1 MTDSFAMRDIGRHG
15 LIYGLGAVMG
25 KAVSFIMLPIYTRY
39 LTTADY
45 GILHLIIMTLEVAS
59 IASGSRLAAG
69 IFHFYHKAETS
80 EAKRFVMSSALLLL
94 IVTYGVAAVGLYAIA
109 PQISEFVFGDRAFTP
124 LVRIGTAS
132 LAFESLILV
141 PLAYLRL
148 RNRSTLFIGINIVK
162 LVLQLTLNIVFV
174 VVLDMG
180 VRGILIGT
188 LATNVVVGGWLA
200 GRLVKEVGLRFN
212 RSATRDLV
220 RFGLPMVATQVATF
234 FIVYAD
240 RYFLR
245 AAADTSV
252 VGVYSLAYQFGFL
265 LLMLGSVPFLTVW
278 GPTRFAIAQRA
289 DRDAL
294 YARAFV
300 YFNIVL
306 FTVAVGI
313 VLFTYDLLR
322 VMSNP
327 EFLPAASIVPVVLVA
342 FILQGWTKFQNL
354 GILYREQTIYITLAN
369 WVAAGVALA
378 GYVVLIPRYFAIGAA
393 LATVAAFAVRQ
404 VIVYAVSQ
412 RLWKINY
419 NWPPVVRLSAVAVAV
434 SLGGWALP
442 AADVIPSLAMR
453 LGLFGG
459 FGLGVWFFDILSEAD
474 RAVVRSGLRSPR
486 NILAFLRG

>member
-1 MTDSFAMRDIGRHG
+1 MNDSFAMRDIGRHG

-25 KAVSFIMLPIYTRY
+25 RAVSFIMLPIYTRY

-45 GILHLIIMTLEVAS
+45 GVLHLIIVTLEVAS
-59 IASGSRLAAG
+59 IACGSRLAAG

-80 EAKRFVMSSALLLL
+80 EAKRFVMSSALRLL
-94 IVTYGVAAVGLYAIA
+94 IVTYGVAAVGLFVIA
-109 PQISEFVFGDRAFTP
+109 PQVSEFVFGNRGFTP

-148 RNRSTLFIGINIVK
+148 RNRSTLFIGINVAK
-162 LVLQLTLNIVFV
+162 LILQLTLNIVFIV
-174 VVLDMG
+174 LLDMG
-180 VRGILIGT
+180 VRGILIST
-188 LATNVVVGGWLA
+188 LATNVVVGSCLVGL
-200 GRLVKEVGLRFN
+200 LVKEVGLRHN
-212 RSATRDLV
+212 WSATRDLV

-234 FIVYAD
+234 CTVYAD

-245 AAADTSV
+245 VAADMGV
-252 VGVYSLAYQFGFL
+252 VGIYSLAYQFGFL
-265 LLMLGSVPFLTVW
+265 LVALGAVPFFTVW

-300 YFNIVL
+300 YFNIML

-313 VLFTYDLLR
+313 VLFTYDVLR
-322 VMSNP
+322 VMSAP

-342 FILQGWTKFQNL
+342 YILQAWTKFQDL
-354 GILYREQTIYITLAN
+354 GILYREQTIYITMAN
-369 WVAAGVALA
+369 WVAAGVALV
-378 GYVVLIPRYFAIGAA
+378 GYVVLIPRYLAIGAA
-393 LATVAAFAVRQ
+393 LATVVAFAVRQ

-419 NWPPVVRLSAVAVAV
+419 KWAPVVRLMALAVAV

-442 AADVIPSLAMR
+442 AADIIPSLAMR
-453 LGLFGG
+453 LGLFGV

-474 RAVVRSGLRSPR
+474 RAAVRSGLRSPR
-486 NILAFLRG
+486 AILASLRA